1 MPASKTPGGEIAV
14 RVREATLSDIP
25 GIVRVN
31 IVTWRDAY
39 KGLIP
44 DGILDALS
52 REERV
57 KAFCALLSEDG
68 VFSYIAED
76 ASRGVAGFVVAGPA
90 RFREFNHEGEVYS
103 LYVEKEFQRR
113 GVGALL
119 LGAALNKFREKNV
132 GSVCLMVLEGSR
144 FRRFYEKNAGEM
156 LCSKSIEL
164 QGVPLRVVAYGWEL
178 QP

>member
-1 MPASKTPGGEIAV
+1 MSANKAPGGEFAV

-31 IVTWRDAY
+31 IATWRDAY

-44 DGILDALS
+44 DGILDGLS
-52 REERV
+52 QEERE
-57 KAFCALLSEDG
+57 KAFAELLSEDG

-76 ASRGVAGFVVAGPA
+76 ASGGVTGFMVAGPA
-90 RFREFNHEGEVYS
+90 RFREYNHEGEVYS

-119 LGAALNKFREKNV
+119 LGAAFNKFKEKSV
-132 GSVCLMVLEGSR
+132 RSVCLMVLEGSR
-144 FRRFYEKNAGEM
+144 YGRFYEKNAGKL
-156 LCSKSIEL
+156 LCSRSIEI
-164 QGVPLRVVAYGWEL
+164 QGVSLQVVAYGWEL
-178 QP
+178 QS